1 MVTGKGYVSSAT
13 RERVVEAMARTGYV
27 VNREAR
33 ALAGG
38 RHQVI
43 GLLVPDL
50 DTSYVG
56 EILRG
61 IDEELAAASYDLM
74 LYTTHRR
81 KTRESEFVRS
91 LSQGSTDG
99 LLMILPMDPEAY
111 AESIQ
116 RRDFPYVI
124 VDHTGVDEQ
133 GPAVGTTNRLG
144 AIDATRYL
152 LSLGHRR
159 IGFITGIPEMGCA
172 QERLVG
178 YQEALLAGGLPY
190 DAALVQEGNFRQ
202 PLAYECTRRLLA
214 LPEPPSAIFAA
225 NDISAYGV
233 MDAVRDAGLRIP
245 DHVSVIG
252 FDDIPSSSAQ
262 QSAPDHDSPANE
274 GDGSPRDPHALR
286 VDRESETRRGAHRS
300 ADRVSHSLDLPPNG
314 GAVAPDERCAAALR
328 AGMGPP
334 VRRRKRDRRWE
345 PAPTAEPGCSEAVAT
360 VRRVREVSIPRRR
373 QA

>member
-1 MVTGKGYVSSAT
+1 MTSTRTAERATIIDVAKEANVSFATVSRVVTGKGYVSSAT
-13 RERVVEAMARTGYV
+13 RERVVDAMARTGYV

-50 DTSYVG
+50 DTSYG
-56 EILRG
+56 WEILRG
-61 IDEELAAASYDLM
+61 IDEELAATSYDLM

-81 KTRESEFVRS
+81 LTRESEFVHS
-91 LSQGSTDG
+91 LTQGSTDG
-99 LLMILPMDPEAY
+99 LLMILPMDPGSY
-111 AESIQ
+111 VDSIR

-124 VDHTGVDEQ
+124 IDHTGVDEQ
-133 GPAVGTTNRLG
+133 GPSVGATNRLG
-144 AIDATRYL
+144 AIDAVNYL

-178 YQEALLAGGLPY
+178 YQEALQQAGLPY
-190 DAALVQEGNFRQ
+190 DASLVEEGNFRQ

-214 LPEPPSAIFAA
+214 LPDPPTAIFAA

-245 DHVSVIG
+245 DHISVVG
-252 FDDIPSSSAQ
+252 FDDIPSSSHTNPPLTTIRQPMREMGRLATRMLFE
-262 QSAPDHDSPANE
+262 SID
-274 GDGSPRDPHALR
+274 DP
-286 VDRESETRRGAHRS
+286 
-300 ADRVSHSLDLPPNG
+300 
-314 GAVAPDERCAAALR
+314 
-328 AGMGPP
+328 
-334 VRRRKRDRRWE
+334 KRDVERI
-345 PAPTAEPGCSEAVAT
+345 ALPTELVIRSTCRPIVE
-360 VRRVREVSIPRRR
+360 
-373 QA
+373 Q

>member
-1 MVTGKGYVSSAT
+1 
-13 RERVVEAMARTGYV
+13 
-27 VNREAR
+27 
-33 ALAGG
+33 
-38 RHQVI
+38 
-43 GLLVPDL
+43 
-50 DTSYVG
+50 
-56 EILRG
+56 
-61 IDEELAAASYDLM
+61 M

-144 AIDATRYL
+144 AIEATRYL

-172 QERLVG
+172 QERRVG
-178 YQEALLAGGLPY
+178 YQEALLAAGLRY

-214 LPEPPSAIFAA
+214 LPEPPTAIFAA

-245 DHVSVIG
+245 DHVSVVG
-252 FDDIPSSSAQ
+252 FDDIPSSLHSNPPLTTIRQ
-262 QSAPDHDSPANE
+262 PM
-274 GDGSPRDPHALR
+274 
-286 VDRESETRRGAHRS
+286 REMGRLATRMLFELIENPKRGVERI
-300 ADRVSHSLDLPPNG
+300 DLPTELVIRSTCRPM
-314 GAVAPDERCAAALR
+314 VE
-328 AGMGPP
+328 
-334 VRRRKRDRRWE
+334 
-345 PAPTAEPGCSEAVAT
+345 
-360 VRRVREVSIPRRR
+360 
-373 QA
+373 Q